1 MKGCLLCGVGG
12 QGTVLA
18 SRIIA
23 TAAMEKGL
31 FARTAETI
39 GMAQRGGSVVSHV
52 RYGENVSSPMIPLG
66 KADMILGFEPGEAVR
81 NLPYLKKGGVVIVCD
96 KEIQPVTASL
106 SGITYNGKEMLSYL
120 KSHVDKCYV
129 LNAERIISECGSA
142 KVLNIALLGAMA
154 KSGVMDL
161 FIEDIEKVLTLR
173 LKPKF
178 IDINKKALKLGAE
191 CVSV

>member
-1 MKGCLLCGVGG
+1 MKSCLLCGVGG

-52 RYGENVSSPMIPLG
+52 RYGEKVSSPMIPLG

-120 KSHVDKCYV
+120 KSHVDECYV
-129 LNAERIISECGSA
+129 LDTERIINECGSS

-154 KSGVMDL
+154 KCGVMVIS
-161 FIEDIEKVLTLR
+161 IEDIEKVLTLR
-173 LKPKF
+173 LKPHF
-178 IDINKKALKLGAE
+178 VEINKIALKLGAE
-191 CVSV
+191 CV